1 MNTNHHSINHLSA
14 NNTLE
19 DSKVHLKVIL
29 TIIDPL
35 VLFQADGE
43 ANLNIKN
50 QLHNGTEML
59 VLVFMHPD
67 LSLVFQEDGVK
78 SLKSKRNYLNLLHL
92 ML

>member
-1 MNTNHHSINHLSA
+1 
-14 NNTLE
+14 
-19 DSKVHLKVIL
+19 VIL
-29 TIIDPL
+29 TIPDPV
-35 VLFQADGE
+35 VLFQVDGE

-59 VLVFMHPD
+59 VLAAIHPK